1 MKNNDER
8 NFLVSMW
15 NKVAQLESE
24 ARLAAREK
32 QQRHAKRLRQLKRL
46 LILVVIASS
55 LLLVMLQTDF
65 AVTMSTQIILIL
77 LCWLLDVRTDLGGT
91 RK

>member
-15 NKVAQLESE
+15 NKVAQLES
-24 ARLAAREK
+24 AASLAARKK
-32 QQRHAKRLRQLKRL
+32 QLRHEKRLRQLKWL

-91 RK
+91 QK